1 MAAADPRTALSLSA
15 GHLLDQVKTGRMLLD
30 LVDALIVVTITQ
42 ANVEPVLRDPALE
55 AA

>member
-1 MAAADPRTALSLSA
+1 
-15 GHLLDQVKTGRMLLD
+15 MLLD